1 MIQIPAMDDLATILG
16 LPVVGVFLLLLSE
29 VLLYMMKVHVRA
41 LNEEKVPSSIII
53 WYCESYYEHTF
64 FWNLVRY
71 ILWTLG
77 VSAIAIWLQ
86 IVTGELGFSALAC
99 LLLMLRFV
107 IPNAFP
113 SKSSSSP

>member
-1 MIQIPAMDDLATILG
+1 MIQIPAMEDLATMLG
-16 LPVVGVFLLLLSE
+16 LPVVGVFLLLSSE
-29 VLLYMMKVHVRA
+29 VLFYMIKVRVRA
-41 LNEEKVPSSIII
+41 LNEEKEPSPIII

-64 FWNLVRY
+64 SWNLVRY

-77 VSAIAIWLQ
+77 VSVIAIWLQ
-86 IVTGELGFSALAC
+86 IGTGELGFSALAC

-113 SKSSSSP
+113 SKSWSSP